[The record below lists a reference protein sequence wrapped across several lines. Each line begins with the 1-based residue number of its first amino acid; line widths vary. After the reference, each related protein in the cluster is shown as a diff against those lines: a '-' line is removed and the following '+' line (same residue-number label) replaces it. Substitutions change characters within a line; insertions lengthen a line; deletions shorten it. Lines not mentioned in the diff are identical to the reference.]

1 MFSTSQLL
9 NLLNETSRDEAA
21 SSACCCCASKAANL
35 ARVSASL
42 GARFRGA
49 WRLDRGSLVWC
60 YLVPFGTTENE
71 EDGLFDDFDGC
82 SDVVEM
88 TCYWLNWCKLDV
100 TRQAHLGFRSS
111 IISLVQTIQAS
122 LATVIQFQGQESAD
136 FPVFPAQAQA
146 SYGWRCTKW
155 LGKPFTTFPN
165 PQKVNAPSFVRS
177 AFAHAQDACHAIEST
192 SASPEES
199 KPWVKLSLFT
209 RSQGT
214 FRWFFHG
221 EHNLFERNPPHFVSP
236 LHLVCLKSRGQKI
249 YI

>member
-1 MFSTSQLL
+1 M
-9 NLLNETSRDEAA
+9 
-21 SSACCCCASKAANL
+21 
-35 ARVSASL
+35 
-42 GARFRGA
+42 
-49 WRLDRGSLVWC
+49 
-60 YLVPFGTTENE
+60 
-71 EDGLFDDFDGC
+71 
-82 SDVVEM
+82 
-88 TCYWLNWCKLDV
+88 DV

-199 KPWVKLSLFT
+199 KPWVKLSLFG